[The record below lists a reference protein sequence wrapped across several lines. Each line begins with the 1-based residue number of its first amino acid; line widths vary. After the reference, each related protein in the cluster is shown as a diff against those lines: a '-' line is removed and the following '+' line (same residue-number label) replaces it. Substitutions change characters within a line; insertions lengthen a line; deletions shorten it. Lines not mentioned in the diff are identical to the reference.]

1 MYDEVYSGV
10 SAQLSIYCGGTSAI
24 APAIEVLDFYC
35 SAAKNELVVTVTDSA
50 SYSYPTASRES
61 RTRPS
66 GVQETSGGNT
76 NNADESQGRDGD
88 GGGGGSLSRGSIIAV
103 AVVVSVAGIIA
114 IVSAVWFFRRRS
126 KRQAAAAVQGGA
138 SNYLGQPEL
147 ARNMLPNDQSPQEL
161 SNEQSPKELSSE
173 QSPKELSNDQPPKEL
188 AGSPGVVSVQ
198 ARPVQVQELD
208 ANEKIQR

>member
-1 MYDEVYSGV
+1 M

-24 APAIEVLDFYC
+24 ASAIEFLDFYC

-66 GVQETSGGNT
+66 GVQETSGGTSNNT
-76 NNADESQGRDGD
+76 DESQGRDGD
-88 GGGGGSLSRGSIIAV
+88 GGGGGSLSRSSIIAV

-114 IVSAVWFFRRRS
+114 IVSTVWFFRRRS
-126 KRQAAAAVQGGA
+126 KRQAAAAVQGEA
-138 SNYLGQPEL
+138 SDYLGQPEL
-147 ARNMLPNDQSPQEL
+147 AGNMLPNDQSAQEL
-161 SNEQSPKELSSE
+161 SNDQSPKELSGE
-173 QSPKELSNDQPPKEL
+173 QSLKELSNDQPPKEL
-188 AGSPGVVSVQ
+188 AGSPGVVNVQ

>member
-10 SAQLSIYCGGTSAI
+10 SAQLSIYCSGTSAI
-24 APAIEVLDFYC
+24 ASAIEVLDFYC
-35 SAAKNELVVTVTDSA
+35 SAAKNEVVVTVTDSA

-66 GVQETSGGNT
+66 GVQETSGGNA
-76 NNADESQGRDGD
+76 NNTDVTQGKD
-88 GGGGGSLSRGSIIAV
+88 GGGGGGLGRGAIIAV

-114 IVSAVWFFRRRS
+114 IASIIWFFRRRF
-126 KRQAAAAVQGGA
+126 KRQAAAAVT
-138 SNYLGQPEL
+138 SDYLGQPEL
-147 ARNMLPNDQSPQEL
+147 AGHMLSNDQSPQEL
-161 SNEQSPKELSSE
+161 SNEQSPKEL
-173 QSPKELSNDQPPKEL
+173 
-188 AGSPGVVSVQ
+188 AGSLGVVNVQ